1 MRVAGAAIVIVT
13 LLLAGCT
20 GLPSA
25 QPDAG
30 TATSPGTGATA
41 VESPT
46 AETPA
51 LPAGENWTVTI
62 VEVVDGDTMN
72 IEYANGTRETV
83 RLLGVDAPEPYAE
96 VSPGEFDG
104 VPDTE
109 AGRTWLREWG
119 ENATA
124 FAQRRLAGETVR
136 IVTDERA
143 DRRGYYGRLLV
154 YVVVDGEVFGEQLLE
169 DGYARLYD
177 TEFQLYDRFAAAES
191 RAQAADRGVWGFA
204 STPS

>member
-1 MRVAGAAIVIVT
+1 MRGRGVVIVIVV
-13 LLLAGCT
+13 LLAGCG
-20 GLPSA
+20 GLPGVGT
-25 QPDAG
+25 DAG
-30 TATSPGTGATA
+30 TASTPTGAGTQTTDA
-41 VESPT
+41 PQVPST
-46 AETPA
+46 
-51 LPAGENWTVTI
+51 GDRWTVTV
-62 VEVVDGDTMN
+62 VEVVDGDTMD

-109 AGRTWLREWG
+109 EGRTWLRGWG
-119 ENATA
+119 ENAST

-169 DGYARLYD
+169 DGYARLYE

-204 STPS
+204 SAPS